1 MVRCI
6 RARPEQDALLSISYP
21 DVPVGNAIVGY
32 YGIER
37 AGRLMYKRRPVE
49 FRVMVEGKNLYDEK
63 TQSDNK
69 MHWFEV
75 PLTGMKGEWVSVVF
89 SVRADNISKRYFCF
103 YAQMV
108 DLKRRH

>member
-6 RARPEQDALLSISYP
+6 RARPEQGALLSIGYS
-21 DVPVGNAIVGY
+21 DVPVGDAIVGY

-49 FRVMVEGKNLYDEK
+49 FSVHVDGQLAYAGY

-69 MHWFEV
+69 MHWFKA
-75 PLTGMKGEWVSVVF
+75 PLERQPRRRATVVF
-89 SVRADNISKRYFCF
+89 SIRAENVSKRYFCF
-103 YAQMV
+103 DAQMV
-108 DLKRRH
+108 NLR